1 MVLGSISARDV
12 EDVDTKPKAAKNL
25 LIQPLEKKN
34 IGVLKMQMII
44 LQLMSQ
50 QKQKCKMRMR
60 MSQYLMLSSSK
71 CHHQRNHHMKHLHKQ
86 V

>member
-34 IGVLKMQMII
+34 IGEQIMQMII
-44 LQLMSQ
+44 QQLMSQ
-50 QKQKCKMRMR
+50 RKQK
-60 MSQYLMLSSSK
+60 
-71 CHHQRNHHMKHLHKQ
+71 
-86 V
+86 